1 MNEKLTNLIDRVLPE
16 VSTSSISYNRDR
28 NMFLTTGWTSGLGH
42 TYFQG
47 IQLSNRIAII
57 CSIGRGGY
65 GSNPLFLNRV
75 DVYCFNGTKKQIIG
89 SWHPVNWD
97 FYSDYLAH
105 RVAKDILVN
114 YLKGQMRL
122 QGCHVCEKELL
133 GYAEA
138 QINAAT
144 SNMKSLTA

>member
-1 MNEKLTNLIDRVLPE
+1 MKQTLTNLIDRVLPE
-16 VSTSSISYNRDR
+16 VSANSISYNKDR

-47 IQLSNRIAII
+47 IQLSNRIAVI

-65 GSNPLFLNRV
+65 GPNPLFLNRV
-75 DVYCFNGTKKQIIG
+75 DVYCFDGTEKRIIG
-89 SWHPVNWD
+89 SWHPANWE
-97 FYSDYLAH
+97 FYSDSLAH

-114 YLKGQMRL
+114 YLKGQIRMK
-122 QGCHVCEKELL
+122 GCYVSEKELL

-144 SNMKSLTA
+144 SNMKSLGA